1 MNELLHPAQ
10 VRAIEKLKKVRVG
23 ALYMER
29 QEGKLRT
36 VLELVRY
43 RLDKDRIGG
52 AIWLCAGRK
61 AALIQDG
68 IHRHAPLL
76 EKRIQVYGMESL
88 SHSLEQFLALMQQAE
103 ERPLMLVVDN
113 GLLVKNPQA
122 LRTQR
127 VIALSQRCPYRL
139 LISDVPFT
147 RQVSDM
153 FSQWYV
159 LDWRILGYRT
169 YWGFC
174 LNHLS
179 TPRQACNTDYLT
191 RAIEPYCAQI
201 LREDVQP
208 TAARRELVWQF
219 QLPAEGRMEYHQV
232 MDRFLAKAA
241 YSTTGVYCL
250 LQACQH
256 VVCGRRITQDY
267 PLRTAPLYEKRQD
280 DPRLRTLMEML
291 PLFPN
296 SRVLI
301 LCRHAYECDTVY
313 AALCDQ
319 FGPDCAAFYPAQAI
333 AGERRF
339 QVMNVFTD
347 EREWSRLR
355 ADVILYY
362 SSDWNWRKRQEK
374 ERQCQSALAG
384 GTLTVVSLVAADT
397 LDLSILKSVWN
408 KENLV
413 KSLRVQLM
421 RTLREAETEK

>member
-10 VRAIEKLKKVRVG
+10 IRAIEKLKKLRVG

-36 VLELVRY
+36 VLELVSY
-43 RLDKDRIGG
+43 RLRKGRISGV
-52 AIWLCAGRK
+52 IWLCTGRK
-61 AALIQDG
+61 AALLQEG
-68 IHRHAPLL
+68 IGRYAPH
-76 EKRIQVYGMESL
+76 EAKRIGVYGMETL
-88 SHSLEQFLALMQQAE
+88 SHSLEQFLALMRQAE
-103 ERPLMLVVDN
+103 EAPLMLVIDN
-113 GLLVKNPQA
+113 GLLIKNAGA

-153 FSQWYV
+153 FAQWYA

-179 TPRQACNTDYLT
+179 TPHQPCNIDYLT

-208 TAARRELVWQF
+208 TASRRELVWQF
-219 QLPAEGRMEYHQV
+219 QLPPEGRTEYNQV
-232 MDRFLAKAA
+232 MSRFLTKAV

-256 VVCGRRITQDY
+256 VVCGRRIIQDY
-267 PLRTAPLYEKRQD
+267 PLRTAPLYKNPED
-280 DPRLRTLMEML
+280 DPRLRALLETL
-291 PLFPN
+291 PHFPD

-313 AALCDQ
+313 AALRNR
-319 FGPDCAAFYPAQAI
+319 FGADSTALYPASKGDGA
-333 AGERRF
+333 RRF

-347 EREWSRLR
+347 EREWSRLQ
-355 ADVILYY
+355 ANVILYY
-362 SSDWNWRKRQEK
+362 SNDWNWRKRQEK

-384 GTLTVVSLVAADT
+384 GTLTVISLAAADT
-397 LDLSILKSVWN
+397 LDLNILKSVWN
-408 KENLV
+408 KESLV
-413 KSLRVQLM
+413 KSLRAQLT
-421 RTLREAETEK
+421 RTLREAETKE